1 MDNLRKL
8 ECVAFRY
15 IQWPDLIIE
24 LERAGWKVADIA
36 NALAV
41 PPTTIYSWKNEN
53 KPTPPQVQ
61 WHMRLSQQ
69 GHRVAV
75 CWGWEAARDVIE
87 EYLTG
92 SSDRTF
98 AAATGGK

>member
-1 MDNLRKL
+1 MDNLHKL

-15 IQWPDLIIE
+15 IQWPALIIE

-53 KPTPPQVQ
+53 KEPRFSHGDALLV
-61 WHMRLSQQ
+61 L
-69 GHRVAV
+69 HRAV
-75 CWGWEAARDVIE
+75 FGAEFTLKRITLFRENAIKAP
-87 EYLTG
+87 
-92 SSDRTF
+92 
-98 AAATGGK
+98 ATAGQ